1 MQIQMVRA
9 GVYFS
14 SVLDERPEHKAD
26 YGRRS
31 PVGAHVWV
39 GCSGCAPVK
48 LAARLPVLALPNWRA
63 LQIMLH
69 DPGGGARVGLVCM
82 DCVLTIG

>member
-26 YGRRS
+26 YVPYQTPGRNVKQPRILWELTRFHS
-31 PVGAHVWV
+31 GAYVGPA
-39 GCSGCAPVK
+39 
-48 LAARLPVLALPNWRA
+48 
-63 LQIMLH
+63 
-69 DPGGGARVGLVCM
+69 GGECGLKSR
-82 DCVLTIG
+82 IIRKI